1 MYRIRKI
8 TRQDI
13 PVCISIQHSSHFH
26 PKEQL
31 WNESYWYHVVLN
43 LLKDSWVVI
52 DDNDEVVG
60 YGVGIIRYEDELHGE
75 LAWYFMDVCVR
86 RKVLGVADD
95 LMTFLMEKYPLMY
108 AYIDVE
114 NKAVARWLKRHGWI
128 TIKTV
133 KNYYSNGNDA
143 YFVATN

>member
-8 TRQDI
+8 ARQDI

-26 PKEQL
+26 SKEQL

-43 LLKDSWVVI
+43 LLKDSWVVM

-60 YGVGIIRYEDELHGE
+60 YAVGLIRYEDELNGE

-86 RKVLGVADD
+86 RKVLGGADD
-95 LMTFLMEKYPLMY
+95 LMTFLMEKYPLIY
-108 AYIDVE
+108 AYHDVK
-114 NKAVARWLKRHGWI
+114 NKAVARYIKRHGWI
-128 TIKTV
+128 IIKTIK
-133 KNYYSNGNDA
+133 KYYANGNDA
-143 YFVATN
+143 YLVATN

>member
-43 LLKDSWVVI
+43 LLTDSWVVV

-60 YGVGIIRYEDELHGE
+60 YGVGIIRYADELNGE
-75 LAWYFMDVCVR
+75 LAWNFLDACVS
-86 RKVLGVADD
+86 RKASGIADD
-95 LMTFLMEKYPLMY
+95 LLSFLTEKYPLMY
-108 AYIDVE
+108 GYADVN
-114 NKAVARWLKRHGWI
+114 NKTSLRWLKRHGWI
-128 TIKTV
+128 IIKTV
-133 KNYYSNGNDA
+133 KNYYANGNDA